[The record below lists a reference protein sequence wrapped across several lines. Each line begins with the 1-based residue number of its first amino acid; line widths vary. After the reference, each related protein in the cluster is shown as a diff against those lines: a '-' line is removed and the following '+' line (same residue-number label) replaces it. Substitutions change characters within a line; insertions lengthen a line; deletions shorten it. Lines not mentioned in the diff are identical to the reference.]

1 MEVQEKMTSKK
12 YDLTIRFFWLV
23 LGLFV
28 VIYSYTLGL
37 GRLIDPG
44 PGLLPFLLGLI
55 FLILSSVRLVTVM
68 KSRETEETGEEKKKT
83 EYWRVVL
90 IVVALLIW
98 AFVLESLGFLI
109 ATLILMTLLYHAAGF
124 KKWYV
129 SIFWG
134 FITVLITDF
143 VFTYLGVRFPPG
155 ILRPIGIG

>member
-1 MEVQEKMTSKK
+1 MSSRR
-12 YDLTIRFFWLV
+12 YDLTIRFFWLA

-37 GRLIDPG
+37 GKLIDPG

-55 FLILSSVRLVTVM
+55 FLILSSVRLVTVIQL
-68 KSRETEETGEEKKKT
+68 REAEETGEEKKKI
-83 EYWRVVL
+83 EYWRIIL

-109 ATLILMTLLYHAAGF
+109 ATFILMTLLYRAAGF
-124 KKWYV
+124 NKWYAA
-129 SIFWG
+129 IFWG
-134 FITVLITDF
+134 LITVLVTYF

-155 ILRPIGIG
+155 ILRTLGIG

>member
-1 MEVQEKMTSKK
+1 MTSRK
-12 YDLTIRFFWLV
+12 YDLTIRFFWLA

-37 GRLIDPG
+37 GKLIDPG

-55 FLILSSVRLVTVM
+55 FLILSSVRLITVIRL
-68 KSRETEETGEEKKKT
+68 REAEETGEEKKKV
-83 EYWRVVL
+83 EYWRIIL

-109 ATLILMTLLYHAAGF
+109 ATFILMTLLYHAAGF
-124 KKWYV
+124 NKWHV
-129 SIFWG
+129 AVFWG
-134 FITVLITDF
+134 LITVLVTYF

-155 ILRPIGIG
+155 ILRTLGIG

>member
-1 MEVQEKMTSKK
+1 MRK
-12 YDLTIRFFWLV
+12 YDLTIRFFWLA

-37 GRLIDPG
+37 GKLIDPG
-44 PGLLPFLLGLI
+44 PGLLPFLLGMI
-55 FLILSSVRLVTVM
+55 FLILSSVRFVTVIRL
-68 KSRETEETGEEKKKT
+68 REAEETGEEKKKV
-83 EYWRVVL
+83 EYWRIIL

-109 ATLILMTLLYHAAGF
+109 ATFILMTLLYHAAGF

-134 FITVLITDF
+134 LITVLVTYF

-155 ILRPIGIG
+155 ILRTLGIG

>member
-1 MEVQEKMTSKK
+1 MSSRR
-12 YDLTIRFFWLV
+12 YDLTIRFFWLA

-37 GRLIDPG
+37 GKLIDPG

-55 FLILSSVRLVTVM
+55 FLILSSVRLITVM
-68 KSRETEETGEEKKKT
+68 QPREAEEKREEKKKV
-83 EYWRVVL
+83 EYWRIIL

-109 ATLILMTLLYHAAGF
+109 ATFILMTLLYRAAGF
-124 KKWYV
+124 NKWYAAT
-129 SIFWG
+129 FWG
-134 FITVLITDF
+134 LVTVLVTYF

-155 ILRPIGIG
+155 ILRTLGIG